1 MCGSDRKWPRNN
13 TRRPHR
19 RDWSVIKKTSGS
31 LLTIFPLSGLL
42 NNPFVQEMESLVNFA
57 TGVELICL
65 QMLQRALLAVIKQ
78 VENRRKSLNTNT
90 VNLWD
95 PVPSLKVNTFST
107 MSERMLR
114 LQMTRLLLY
123 NADKDLFGR
132 LHINTQQINLKAG
145 FCYELSLISC
155 ALAHQDGSLWKTL

>member
-19 RDWSVIKKTSGS
+19 RDWRAIKKTSGS

-42 NNPFVQEMESLVNFA
+42 SNPFVQETESLVNFA
-57 TGVELICL
+57 TGVELTSNVAEGL
-65 QMLQRALLAVIKQ
+65 VRVMKK

-114 LQMTRLLLY
+114 LQMTSLLLY

-132 LHINTQQINLKAG
+132 LHINNRQINLKEG
-145 FCYELSLISC
+145 FCYELSLIPC
-155 ALAHQDGSLWKTL
+155 ALAHQDGSLWKTLT

>member
-1 MCGSDRKWPRNN
+1 
-13 TRRPHR
+13 
-19 RDWSVIKKTSGS
+19 
-31 LLTIFPLSGLL
+31 
-42 NNPFVQEMESLVNFA
+42 
-57 TGVELICL
+57 
-65 QMLQRALLAVIKQ
+65 MLQRALLAVMKK

-95 PVPSLKVNTFST
+95 PVPSLKVDTFST

-132 LHINTQQINLKAG
+132 LHINTQQINLKEG

-155 ALAHQDGSLWKTL
+155 ALAHQDGSS

>member
-1 MCGSDRKWPRNN
+1 
-13 TRRPHR
+13 
-19 RDWSVIKKTSGS
+19 
-31 LLTIFPLSGLL
+31 
-42 NNPFVQEMESLVNFA
+42 
-57 TGVELICL
+57 
-65 QMLQRALLAVIKQ
+65 MLQRALFAVMKK

-123 NADKDLFGR
+123 NADKDLFEQ
-132 LHINTQQINLKAG
+132 LHINTQQINLKEG
-145 FCYELSLISC
+145 F
-155 ALAHQDGSLWKTL
+155 